1 MSYKSIKSVIS
12 NKIVGVNKTVELEGG
27 GTTTISIPAD
37 NDNRDYKEY
46 LAWVAEGNTPEDAD

>member
-12 NKIVGVNKTVELEGG
+12 NKIVGVNETVELEGG